1 MWKLLVR
8 CGEAGEADI
17 PIDGSL
23 TVGRDAGNS
32 IWLDDPLV
40 SRRHARVR
48 LRGDELLLEDLG
60 SANGVLRNGEPVDR
74 AAVLRAGDVL
84 VIGSTTLLVTWTA
97 VDATP
102 ATPSR
107 PLDATAS
114 LPMMDDDDVSPRSNQ
129 ALGEK
134 RAQAKRGCLA
144 TLLAIGAVTAA
155 IWSVLW

>member
-60 SANGVLRNGEPVDR
+60 SANGVLRNGEPVDQS
-74 AAVLRAGDVL
+74 ALLRAGDVL

-97 VDATP
+97 VDGTSAT
-102 ATPSR
+102 TSR

-114 LPMMDDDDVSPRSNQ
+114 LSMINDDDVLPSSNQ
-129 ALGEK
+129 TPNEK
-134 RAQAKRGCLA
+134 RGQAK
-144 TLLAIGAVTAA
+144 
-155 IWSVLW
+155 